1 MNQRRKSS
9 KWVDIWIN
17 KKLYLW
23 VIGDIIIL
31 AMLLYYMFSG
41 NQKSIELISFIAS
54 IASIVLAITSII
66 IGKYYNKA
74 TGEVLKHI
82 ELSVASITDE
92 LQHRLNSLEEIK
104 LSVQSLPENS
114 PEKEG
119 LLNQVQKMEEVIITS
134 PLLASARNHHEDNEI
149 RKLEKRIRFGQRKL
163 DKYNNDSMDST
174 SDKEK
179 TKIHER
185 MNHREDKIKSAEENL
200 KKYTEK

>member
-1 MNQRRKSS
+1 MLHGK
-9 KWVDIWIN
+9 VILYICN
-17 KKLYLW
+17 KYL
-23 VIGDIIIL
+23 IL
-31 AMLLYYMFSG
+31 AMLMYYIFSG
-41 NQKSIELISFIAS
+41 NQKNIELISFLAS

-104 LSVQSLPENS
+104 ITVESLPENT
-114 PEKEG
+114 PEKED

-134 PLLASARNHHEDNEI
+134 PLLASGRSHHEDNEI
-149 RKLEKRIRFGQRKL
+149 MKFERKIRFGQRKL
-163 DKYNNDSMDST
+163 EKYQDESREST

-179 TKIHER
+179 MKIYER
-185 MNHREDKIKSAEENL
+185 MSQREDRIKSAEENL
-200 KKYTEK
+200 KKYKDK

>member
-1 MNQRRKSS
+1 MSHKQFSK

-31 AMLLYYMFSG
+31 AMLLYYIFSG
-41 NQKSIELISFIAS
+41 NQKSIELISFLAS

-179 TKIHER
+179 TKIREK

>member
-1 MNQRRKSS
+1 MSHKQFSK

-179 TKIHER
+179 TKIREK

-200 KKYTEK
+200 KKHTEK